1 MRILEDVKLD
11 YQDVLIKPN
20 RTVLESR
27 SQVNLEKTFKFKSK
41 EGKESSFSGIPII
54 ASNMNTGTF
63 NMLDVFS
70 KNKMFVAIN
79 KYQNWFKND
88 YFDLAY
94 LTNENIF
101 VTNKMDQ
108 LAYLERFLNYGFYT
122 IGMNEDELF
131 RLKEFYLLV
140 NSLDESNVFS
150 LADGIKICIDIAN
163 GYIHTFPKFIEK
175 VRNMFPNNYIV
186 AGNVCTPEMTQE
198 LILAGASCVKIG
210 IGSGAGCTTRRK
222 TSVGYPQLSA
232 TIECSDVAHGF
243 NAHIIA
249 DGGITYT
256 GDFSKAFVANAD
268 FVMAGGFFSGTDEC
282 DAEIVTKKYI
292 SNELQWLNGEWKQK
306 IEVKQFM
313 EFYGMSSQ
321 YAQEKYNGG
330 MNTYRTS
337 EGAYELVE
345 YKGSVQTIIDDILG
359 GLRSCGTYIGAKDI
373 KNFGK
378 CGSFIKVNRIHNKF

>member
-27 SQVNLEKTFKFKSK
+27 SQVKLEKTFKFKNK
-41 EGKESSFSGIPII
+41 EGKEFNFSGIPII

-63 NMLDVFS
+63 KMLDVFS
-70 KNKMFVAIN
+70 KNKMFVAVN

-88 YFDLAY
+88 YFDFDY
-94 LTNENIF
+94 LLNSDIF
-101 VTNKMDQ
+101 YESKIEQIST
-108 LAYLERFLNYGFYT
+108 LLRFIDYGFYT
-122 IGMNEDELF
+122 IGMNENEL
-131 RLKEFYLLV
+131 LKLQEFYEKV
-140 NSLDESNVFS
+140 SVISSVIKAWD
-150 LADGIKICIDIAN
+150 IKICIDIAN

-175 VRNMFPNNYIV
+175 VRSVFPNNYIV

-198 LILAGASCVKIG
+198 LILAGANCVKG
-210 IGSGAGCTTRRK
+210 NIGSGSACTTRKK
-222 TSVGYPQLSA
+222 TGVGYPALSML
-232 TIECSDVAHGF
+232 IECSDVAHGL

-249 DGGITYT
+249 DGGIIYT
-256 GDFSKAFVANAD
+256 GDFCKSFVANAD

-292 SNELQWLNGEWKQK
+292 SNELEWINGEWKQK

-330 MNTYRTS
+330 MNQYRTS

-345 YKGSVQTIIDDILG
+345 YKGNVQSIIDDILG

-378 CGSFIKVNRIHNKF
+378 CGSFIRVNRIHNKF